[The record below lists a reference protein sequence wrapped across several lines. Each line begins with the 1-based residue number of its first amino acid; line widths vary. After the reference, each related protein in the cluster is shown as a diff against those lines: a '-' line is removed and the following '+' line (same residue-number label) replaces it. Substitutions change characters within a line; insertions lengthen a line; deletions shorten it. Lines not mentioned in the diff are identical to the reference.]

1 MAYPVPAA
9 KSART
14 MTPVRDFRKPS
25 DVCAFA
31 GVAAGVEA
39 DEGTVAGGVAA
50 NAGVKT
56 SVVVGV
62 GAVGAV
68 VDNEGRGEGVVGES
82 AANAGATVPASTAVT
97 TAVPARRRTRTAQER
112 FVIHILSVKRS
123 GNKNCALVTIR
134 LSRAE
139 RQRKKTRNIRPWSF
153 LVPAWSGGWWS

>member
-1 MAYPVPAA
+1 MAYPVPTA
-9 KSART
+9 KIART

-25 DVCAFA
+25 EVCAFA
-31 GVAAGVEA
+31 GVGAGVAA

-62 GAVGAV
+62 GVVGVV

-97 TAVPARRRTRTAQER
+97 TAAPAKRRTCSAQER
-112 FVIHILSVKRS
+112 YVIHILSTKR
-123 GNKNCALVTIR
+123 R
-134 LSRAE
+134 
-139 RQRKKTRNIRPWSF
+139 
-153 LVPAWSGGWWS
+153 